1 MVIVTIGNIS
11 CFYPICMIATSSY
24 KLKTQDTFSL
34 KKVWKTINAIS
45 CPYSYNFHLHTVY
58 SDGKLTPLDVIQQA
72 IAIGLKG
79 LTITDHHSVGGFQQA
94 QEYLNRLDREQK
106 IDNLPHLWTGVEI
119 TAKLLGVD
127 VHILGYGFD
136 PQHPSLAQYLH
147 GNAPEGENAAAKRVI
162 DCIHQAGG
170 LVVLAHPAR
179 YRHSANKLIPLAVDC
194 GIDGVEAYYAY
205 NNPQPWKPS
214 PKRTAEILE
223 LAAKYNLYTTC
234 GTDTHGLNLLRRM

>member
-1 MVIVTIGNIS
+1 
-11 CFYPICMIATSSY
+11 MIATSSY
-24 KLKTQDTFSL
+24 KPKTQDTFSL
-34 KKVWKTINAIS
+34 KEVWKTINPNS
-45 CPYSYNFHLHTVY
+45 CPYSYNFHMHTVY
-58 SDGKLTPLDVIQQA
+58 SDGKLTPSDLIQQA

-79 LTITDHHSVGGFQQA
+79 LTITDHHSVGGFLQA
-94 QEYLNRLDREQK
+94 QQYLDTVRQENQGS
-106 IDNLPHLWTGVEI
+106 NLPYLWTGVEI
-119 TAKLLGVD
+119 TAKLIGVE

-136 PQHPSLAQYLH
+136 PEHPSLAEYLQ
-147 GNAPEGENAAAKRVI
+147 GNSPEGENAAAKRVI

-205 NNPQPWKPS
+205 GNPLPWKPS
-214 PKRTAEILE
+214 SKQTAEILQ

-234 GTDTHGLNLLRRM
+234 GTDSHGLNLLQRI